1 MKDFINGIVELL
13 FENIPFSKASEE
25 AKSKITAALKK
36 EYIKETEQ
44 SSSIEA
50 IAAIINRYPH
60 IQEAARLIDYDQKEI
75 DALLNNDIILN
86 KTSFKKIWKKTKR
99 FIFIECLL
107 LTLII
112 SILLQWICDFR
123 AVPILFAVPFIT
135 ILSSFLFFIHKKHSQ
150 YAKTHDLKK
159 IKLDASGRDFVKT
172 QYDGYCKK
180 EMNMVFV
187 CIAFLFYILF
197 TTLLSVFSSLY
208 SFYDILQQISY
219 NISFINICL
228 YLLFKNAYCRHNIR
242 SFFSE
247 EKELNYS
254 NHLKKLSI
262 FSLGY
267 WLIATTALFLGRY
280 LTKTII
286 NYFIAAAL
294 VYFLI
299 ILIYN
304 LTTRKNLV
312 FKNIVFNLRRTIM
325 ISLAISAIV
334 LYQLMSMDLWLTQ
347 PYINTIASIPHE
359 ESKID
364 YNDEN
369 GVYTITTEKEDFKIL
384 QLTDIHLGGSFLSI
398 TKDIKALEAI
408 YTLLKETKPDL
419 VIVTGDLVFPMGV
432 MSFSLNNRAPVMQ
445 FASFMRNT
453 GIPWAF
459 TYGNHDTE
467 AMGLITDHEFDEL
480 LKSLS
485 YRTSENLLYP
495 YIQPDI
501 YGRSNQMIEIRQT
514 DGTLMQALFLLD
526 SNDYMDSSKINDYDY
541 IHDDQV
547 DWYERQVLN
556 LSDNEGYTIPSMLFF
571 HIPLQEYREA
581 NDLLETGSSEVQYF
595 YGKIGETMI
604 NKICSSEYPSKLFDT
619 AVRLN
624 STKAMFCGHDH
635 YNNQSIEYKGIRLTY
650 GYSIDYLAMPGIQND
665 IEQRG
670 ATLITLHE
678 MGDFTIEPYQLMDI
692 S

>member
-1 MKDFINGIVELL
+1 MKDFIREIVELL
-13 FENIPFSKASEE
+13 FENIPFSKDSEE

-36 EYIKETEQ
+36 EYTKENER
-44 SSSIEA
+44 SSAIEA
-50 IAAIINRYPH
+50 VATIINRYPH
-60 IQEAARLIDYDQKEI
+60 IREAAHLIDYDQTEI
-75 DALLNNDIILN
+75 AMLLNHDVVFN
-86 KTSFKKIWKKTKR
+86 KGSFKKIWKKIKR
-99 FIFIECLL
+99 FIFMECFLV
-107 LTLII
+107 TFII
-112 SILLQWICDFR
+112 SALLQWICNFR
-123 AVPILFAVPFIT
+123 VTPILFTVPFVIM
-135 ILSSFLFFIHKKHSQ
+135 LSIGLFFIHKKHKKFASM
-150 YAKTHDLKK
+150 YDFEK
-159 IKLDASGRDFVKT
+159 IKLDSSGRDYVKT
-172 QYDGYCKK
+172 QYDRYCKK
-180 EMNMVFV
+180 EMNMIFV
-187 CIAFLFYILF
+187 CFTFLFYLIF

-208 SFYDILQQISY
+208 SFYDILQQITYS
-219 NISFINICL
+219 SSLINICL
-228 YLLFKNAYCRHNIR
+228 YLLFKNIYCRQNIR

-247 EKELNYS
+247 EKETSYLS
-254 NHLKKLSI
+254 HLQKLSV
-262 FSLGY
+262 FSLSY
-267 WLIATTALFLGRY
+267 WFITTIALFFGRY
-280 LTKTII
+280 FTKTII

-294 VYFLI
+294 LYFLM

-312 FKNIVFNLRRTIM
+312 FKNIVFNLRRTLM

-347 PYINTIASIPHE
+347 PYINTIASIPHVE
-359 ESKID
+359 NTID

-408 YTLLKETKPDL
+408 YTLLKETEPDF

-485 YRTSENLLYP
+485 YRTSQNLLYP

-501 YGRSNQMIEIRQT
+501 YGRSNQMIEIRQV

-547 DWYERQVLN
+547 DWYERQVLY
-556 LSDNEGYTIPSMLFF
+556 LSDKEGYTIPSMLFF

-581 NDLLETGSSEVQYF
+581 NDLLESGSHEVQYF
-595 YGKIGETMI
+595 YGKIGETML
-604 NKICSSEYPSKLFDT
+604 NKICSSEYPSKLFET

-635 YNNQSIEYKGIRLTY
+635 YNNQSIKYKGIRLTY

-670 ATLITLHE
+670 ATLITLHKE
-678 MGDFTIEPYQLMDI
+678 GDFSIEPYRLIDI
-692 S
+692 A